1 MSIWSKYECKGQ
13 MTIFDFADIPETPS
27 VAESSQSKINE
38 IEEREILKGSGFEN
52 GKTRIYNFFKDDHT
66 EKECVDFLK
75 NEYGIGG
82 WSIEEGMCD
91 HSANGIDIKF
101 DKLIGKCSEV
111 HIGWPMV
118 ARRIKELIANGKYK
132 PNEEKII
139 DDNWHDIE
147 KEPQEGA
154 FCLFEYLWTRERKDD
169 SKGCCKGWWK
179 NKKVEW
185 LNMPYDIGK
194 KRVIR
199 WKAEKE
205 PITEIESDDDPEEDS
220 DTEKPLCS
228 KAEECEAYP
237 LGCGGTIEPCR
248 FGGPFNWSNKS
259 EDPKED
265 VHIDREGREHKPP
278 SWMEYKRCENCIR
291 WQRYDIKEQPPSGWG
306 VMGYCIEHKYRCSTA
321 NYCNDFDD
329 KNEVKN
335 G

>member
-132 PNEEKII
+132 PK
-139 DDNWHDIE
+139 
-147 KEPQEGA
+147 
-154 FCLFEYLWTRERKDD
+154 
-169 SKGCCKGWWK
+169 
-179 NKKVEW
+179 
-185 LNMPYDIGK
+185 
-194 KRVIR
+194 
-199 WKAEKE
+199 
-205 PITEIESDDDPEEDS
+205 
-220 DTEKPLCS
+220 EKPLCS
-228 KAEECEAYP
+228 KAEKCEAYP
-237 LGCGGTIEPCR
+237 LGCGGTIEHCR
-248 FGGPFNWSNKS
+248 FGGPFNWSNKT
-259 EDPKED
+259 EEPKED
-265 VHIDREGREHKPP
+265 VHIDRAGREHKVP
-278 SWMEYKRCENCIR
+278 SWMKYERCENCIR
-291 WQRYDIKEQPPSGWG
+291 WQKYDIKEQPPEGWG
-306 VMGYCIEHKYRCSTA
+306 VMGYCVEHKFKCSTA

>member
-1 MSIWSKYECKGQ
+1 MQQYWQGCAKRSMWQQTICYLVEDGAVKMSIWSKYECKGQ
-13 MTIFDFADIPETPS
+13 MTIFDFVDIPETPS
-27 VAESSQSKINE
+27 VAESSQSIINK

-52 GKTRIYNFFKDDHT
+52 GRTRIYNFFKDEHT

-132 PNEEKII
+132 PEEKI
-139 DDNWHDIE
+139 
-147 KEPQEGA
+147 
-154 FCLFEYLWTRERKDD
+154 
-169 SKGCCKGWWK
+169 CKLSNHTC
-179 NKKVEW
+179 NKKELWKVADTFDDIICPHVCC
-185 LNMPYDIGK
+185 NMCS
-194 KRVIR
+194 
-199 WKAEKE
+199 EKLCGARCNGSQT
-205 PITEIESDDDPEEDS
+205 PK
-220 DTEKPLCS
+220 EKPLCS

-248 FGGPFNWSNKS
+248 FGGPFNWSNKTEKS
-259 EDPKED
+259 KED
-265 VHIDREGREHKPP
+265 VHIDRAGREHKVP
-278 SWMEYKRCENCIR
+278 SWMKYERCENCIR
-291 WQRYDIKEQPPSGWG
+291 WQKYDIKEQPPEGWG

-329 KNEVKN
+329 KRKRREGYV
-335 G
+335 